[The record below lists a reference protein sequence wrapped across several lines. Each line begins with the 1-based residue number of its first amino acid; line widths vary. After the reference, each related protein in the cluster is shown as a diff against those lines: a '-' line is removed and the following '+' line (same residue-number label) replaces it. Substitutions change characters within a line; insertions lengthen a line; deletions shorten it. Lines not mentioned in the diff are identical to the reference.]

1 MNGWTGI
8 DLTHCR
14 VMAWDEGAE
23 ALQAMRVLL
32 VEDNFI
38 IALDLAG
45 LVREAGAEP
54 VGPVAS
60 VRDAVAALDGG
71 GIEAAIL
78 DINLGEE
85 NALSLVGDLQTRH
98 IPFAFATGYS
108 PDDVLPPECADVPV
122 LAKPYSAVEVRAI
135 LDLLRQ
141 HRATDGQRLT
151 R

>member
-1 MNGWTGI
+1 MRSFTRIVGGPPRHRARALVTGS
-8 DLTHCR
+8 TQ
-14 VMAWDEGAE
+14 
-23 ALQAMRVLL
+23 ALAPLHVLL

-60 VRDAVAALDGG
+60 VRDALAALERGG
-71 GIEAAIL
+71 VEAAIL

-85 NALSLVGDLQTRH
+85 NALALADELEARG

-108 PDDVLPPECADVPV
+108 PDDVLPPERATAPV
-122 LAKPYSAVEVRAI
+122 LAKPYSAAEVGAVLDQLRERA
-135 LDLLRQ
+135 Q
-141 HRATDGQRLT
+141 A
-151 R
+151 